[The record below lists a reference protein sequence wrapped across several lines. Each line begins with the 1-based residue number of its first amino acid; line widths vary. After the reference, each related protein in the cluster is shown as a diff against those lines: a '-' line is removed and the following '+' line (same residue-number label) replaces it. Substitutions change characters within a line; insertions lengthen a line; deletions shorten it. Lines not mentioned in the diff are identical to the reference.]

1 MVVSLLAW
9 WKEKKLLR
17 LSILAVLV
25 VAVVYLLYLLRGLFI
40 SFALA
45 VLLSYMI
52 NPIVDAISKR
62 CTPRAAAIL
71 WAYLA
76 LFLVM
81 TGFLMYGFPLI
92 ITQLNSLMD
101 TIPQYTL
108 QAKELTLSIQERY
121 SDLGMSDGL
130 KQVFDERIHWL
141 EDILLEQVRNILA
154 SIVGM
159 VGSIFKIL
167 LAPVLSF
174 YILRDL
180 ELIRIKALSLLPVSW
195 RDEAVDLFR
204 EIDQV
209 LGSFIKGYLLVAA
222 IVGGMTA
229 VVMAL
234 LGIDFALMLG
244 LFAGLTELIPYF
256 GPIIGAVPAVC
267 LAMLESKWLA
277 VKVAVAFLIIH
288 QLESSI
294 ISPKIL
300 GDKVGLHPLAV
311 IFSLLAG
318 GELYGLT
325 GMLLAVP
332 VAAMLRVIIN
342 FVFRKII
349 AWL

>member
-17 LSILAVLV
+17 LSILAALV

-45 VLLSYMI
+45 ILLSYMI

-62 CTPRAAAIL
+62 CAPRAAAIL

-101 TIPQYTL
+101 TIPLYTL

-130 KQVFDERIHWL
+130 KKVFDERIHWL

-154 SIVGM
+154 AIVGM

-195 RDEAVDLFR
+195 RDEAVDLFQ

-267 LAMLESKWLA
+267 LALLESKWLA
-277 VKVAVAFLIIH
+277 VKVAAAFLIIH

-311 IFSLLAG
+311 ILSLLAG

-332 VAAMLRVIIN
+332 VAAMLRVIVN
-342 FVFRKII
+342 FVFRKTI